1 MIYNRSGHPVE
12 IKKISVRLWA
22 LRDEIEAAISR
33 RMKECEANGV
43 PLFIDDI
50 KSYYHL
56 NMKAPMADQS
66 NVIPLRKETPDAMN
80 SMMESLGEE
89 ASPEAEKTEVPET
102 FKEADNLIAEQSSQG
117 LENKKPEPVIAR
129 PYVRL
134 PPDLEKISYGFT
146 LLSDINMENI
156 LTFTKEKFL
165 QGQSVVI
172 ELLIP
177 QNFIMTADVT
187 YCHNYAMRSRIISTS
202 KPDFRVQC
210 KFTFAFNGERENLR
224 NFLKSIEPAHLND
237 KKAPKKSSEEDLGI

>member
-1 MIYNRSGHPVE
+1 MIYNRSSHPVE

-33 RMKECEANGV
+33 RMKECEASGV

-56 NMKAPMADQS
+56 NMAAPMADQS
-66 NVIPLRKETPDAMN
+66 NVVPLRKEAPEEMN

-89 ASPEAEKTEVPET
+89 ASAEAPEK
-102 FKEADNLIAEQSSQG
+102 FKEADNIIAEQSSQG
-117 LENKKPEPVIAR
+117 LENKPAPVIVR
-129 PYVRL
+129 PYTRQ
-134 PPDLEKISYGFT
+134 PPDLDKISYGFT

-156 LTFTKEKFL
+156 LTFTKDKFL

-172 ELLIP
+172 EFLIP

-210 KFTFAFNGERENLR
+210 KFTFAVSGERENLR
-224 NFLKSIEPAHLND
+224 NFLKSIEPEHLQG